1 MLFHVVVYKSK
12 RNWTNADMCH
22 SLTQTTSFST
32 DFETIQEKRD
42 NTLNQVNASVELLE
56 YLFDSTVLPQLFDDK
71 CALCTFLQ
79 SSLKVFNKLL
89 KNNIW
94 PMN

>member
-1 MLFHVVVYKSK
+1 MLWS
-12 RNWTNADMCH
+12 TNLKEIGLMLICVIPLH
-22 SLTQTTSFST
+22 KQLHFQLILRP
-32 DFETIQEKRD
+32 IQEKRD

-56 YLFDSTVLPQLFDDK
+56 HLFDSTVLPQSFDDK

-79 SSLKVFNKLL
+79 SSLKVFNKLF